1 MRSDAMAQHTNK
13 RIHDEKSCKYK
24 RNERNDLGYLLLLP
38 NHHFNSQ
45 TEIRGLLALILS
57 EHARFI

>member
-1 MRSDAMAQHTNK
+1 MRSDAIAQHTNK

-24 RNERNDLGYLLLLP
+24 RNDLGYLLLLP